1 MIYLIGVDH
10 CRAQRKKRGED
21 MSDCQREFQ
30 SVVESAI
37 QSIHP
42 CLLAEEDH
50 PDFLSQDG
58 VDSILLKIATAHG
71 IQDQHRFVD
80 ANQAERDEIG
90 YRSQFGPDRVPL
102 MAHEIMHHFPK
113 REEFW
118 LSKIQ
123 NALCENVLFVCGWG
137 HVASL
142 SALLTRKGVSYLVWA
157 NKIGAHPSDLEF
169 YNEVSTHIKENPA
182 KFNNPNCFCT
192 R

>member
-1 MIYLIGVDH
+1 
-10 CRAQRKKRGED
+10 
-21 MSDCQREFQ
+21 
-30 SVVESAI
+30 
-37 QSIHP
+37 
-42 CLLAEEDH
+42 
-50 PDFLSQDG
+50 
-58 VDSILLKIATAHG
+58 
-71 IQDQHRFVD
+71 
-80 ANQAERDEIG
+80 
-90 YRSQFGPDRVPL
+90 
-102 MAHEIMHHFPK
+102 MHHFPK

-142 SALLTRKGVSYLVWA
+142 SALLTRKCVSYLVWA

-169 YNEVSTHIKENPA
+169 YDEVRTHIKENPA